1 MLMLVQVFLL
11 TVFLMLIHSVMA
23 SFPTRWIARVNS
35 AGSTFNII
43 ALAIVLIII
52 PAACDRTAFGLS
64 KFNSNKA
71 VWGNIYEGTDFAPGV
86 SVLMSFVSVIC
97 KCLHDHR
104 IITNIHLRSM
114 ILPGTMSGYDS
125 PFHLAEECSNASI
138 ASPRAIFMTSAIGG
152 IVGWLLQLVVAYTV
166 VDITA
171 VLESDLGQ
179 PFAAFLNDILPQ
191 RIVLAVLSLTIIS
204 GFAMGQGCM
213 IAASRVSYASQPWHT
228 DKDNITLTNNPG
240 LRPRRLL
247 SPLPPLAPRKYP
259 HPHPRQRRLAQH
271 HNRRPPPPANL
282 RRRPRHR
289 RDIQH
294 RRLRGFRF
302 VRNPH
307 RHPRVFRRR
316 PLPAWTVEF
325 GTGQCSDWGCG
336 VGVC

>member
-71 VWGNIYEGTDFAPGV
+71 VWGDIYEGTDFAPGV

-97 KCLHDHR
+97 KCLHDHQ

-213 IAASRVSYASQPWHT
+213 IAASRIESRKGDSIHITMNLSLLFIHEFRASQSYSEQRNLILISTSSYCGHRGSQVSLFQQAVFPMQV
-228 DKDNITLTNNPG
+228 NPG
-240 LRPRRLL
+240 TQT
-247 SPLPPLAPRKYP
+247 K
-259 HPHPRQRRLAQH
+259 
-271 HNRRPPPPANL
+271 
-282 RRRPRHR
+282 
-289 RDIQH
+289 
-294 RRLRGFRF
+294 
-302 VRNPH
+302 
-307 RHPRVFRRR
+307 
-316 PLPAWTVEF
+316 T
-325 GTGQCSDWGCG
+325 T
-336 VGVC
+336 